1 MSSSSSSNPKPKPT
15 FRPARFSGRVKKTC
29 LPLCISAALLSACK
43 TERVTTSD
51 GWPLPPAPNQAPQAP
66 QDTRADRMVFSV
78 GSKPDDTNNNGYPDT
93 IRASVALFSSQHP
106 TALRNDGAFVFTLC
120 PQGTIGEADIK
131 PIASWRIEK
140 DSPHRALTRTL
151 AGPAYLFNLSLLDA
165 GGDRLPLDRADIIC
179 RFEPT
184 DGSAPVNCDGVRT
197 IQIGRRMAAK

>member
-1 MSSSSSSNPKPKPT
+1 MSLGSDHNLKANPAD
-15 FRPARFSGRVKKTC
+15 RPVRFCGRVMKAC
-29 LPLCISAALLSACK
+29 LSVCISAALLSAC
-43 TERVTTSD
+43 TTQRVTTSD

-66 QDTRADRMVFSV
+66 RDTKADRMVFSV

-120 PQGTIGEADIK
+120 PQGAVGEAEVK
-131 PIASWRIEK
+131 PIATWRIER

-151 AGPAYLFNLSLLDA
+151 AGPAYLFNLSLLDV

-179 RFEPT
+179 RFEPL